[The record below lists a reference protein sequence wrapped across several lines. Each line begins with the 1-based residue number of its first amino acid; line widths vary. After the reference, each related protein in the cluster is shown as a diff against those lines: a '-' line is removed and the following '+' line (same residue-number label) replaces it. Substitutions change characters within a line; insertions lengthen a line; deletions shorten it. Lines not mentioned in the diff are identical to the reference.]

1 MMTKSTLLG
10 RIAINYIWQLND
22 EKYAKFIEQAFI
34 GIPQT
39 FSGRLLEV
47 PIGTGSISLPLYK
60 KLSQAEIIGI
70 DYSNNMLEAALKNI
84 YDLNLQN
91 VKLMQGDVENLAFA
105 DESFDIVLSIN
116 GFHVFT
122 NKDSAYN
129 ETYRILKKNGIF
141 CGSMYIKDKNRC
153 TDFFVK
159 NFCER
164 FNYFS
169 PPYDTFESLQQRFK
183 RMYTNVKLTNIES
196 FAGFT
201 CIK

>member
-1 MMTKSTLLG
+1 MASNRKSQKYDPPGAPRRVVVALRMAGIAGQDKLNGIFNFLSEG
-10 RIAINYIWQLND
+10 RRWQLIIYRTKHEFTAEVNSD
-22 EKYAKFIEQAFI
+22 DAFI
-34 GIPQT
+34 
-39 FSGRLLEV
+39 
-47 PIGTGSISLPLYK
+47 
-60 KLSQAEIIGI
+60 
-70 DYSNNMLEAALKNI
+70 
-84 YDLNLQN
+84 
-91 VKLMQGDVENLAFA
+91 
-105 DESFDIVLSIN
+105 
-116 GFHVFT
+116 
-122 NKDSAYN
+122 
-129 ETYRILKKNGIF
+129 GIF